1 MSDKLQPQPQN
12 GIMPAAPGT
21 TNNIGSIDTFVANAN
36 QVQNNYIFGGG
47 GMPTAGAVPN
57 LGAPP
62 QMDMG
67 YDNLFVLDAEAWVQG
82 GFRLQKVDALK
93 DTEPDVVENL
103 TRLGERELSCIR
115 SYPTIVA
122 MRNAQYGTTA
132 PGSILYYGFINSV
145 QISETSVVFGFTKLH
160 DISQAIFVD
169 NAAVFGIGKA
179 CAYNEFDHPHWAVKH
194 INVVE
199 ALRNQGVQ
207 VIVFSY

>member
-1 MSDKLQPQPQN
+1 MSNKLQPQPQN
-12 GIMPAAPGT
+12 EIIPAVPST
-21 TNNIGSIDTFVANAN
+21 TNNIASIDTFVASAN

-47 GMPTAGAVPN
+47 IPVAGTVPN

-62 QMDMG
+62 QMDTG
-67 YDNLFVLDAEAWVQG
+67 YYNLFVLDAEAWVQG
-82 GFRLQKVDALK
+82 GFRVQKVDALK
-93 DTEPDVVENL
+93 DTEPDIVKNL
-103 TRLGERELSCIR
+103 TSLGERELSCIR

-132 PGSILYYGFINSV
+132 PGSILYYGFINSI
-145 QISETSVVFGFTKLH
+145 QMSEISVVFGFTKLH
-160 DISQAIFVD
+160 DIAQDIFVD

-194 INVVE
+194 INVIE

>member
-12 GIMPAAPGT
+12 GMMPAAPGA

-47 GMPTAGAVPN
+47 GMPTAGAMPN
-57 LGAPP
+57 FGAPP
-62 QMDMG
+62 KMDTG
-67 YDNLFVLDAEAWVQG
+67 YYNLFVLDAEAWVQG
-82 GFRLQKVDALK
+82 GFRVQKVDALK
-93 DTEPDVVENL
+93 ETEPDIVKNL
-103 TRLGERELSCIR
+103 TSLGERELSCIR

-132 PGSILYYGFINSV
+132 PGSILYYGFINSI
-145 QISETSVVFGFTKLH
+145 QISETSVSFGFAKLH
-160 DISQAIFVD
+160 DIPQAIFVD
-169 NAAVFGIGKA
+169 NAVGFGIGKA

-194 INVVE
+194 INVVD

>member
-1 MSDKLQPQPQN
+1 MSDKLQPQPKN
-12 GIMPAAPGT
+12 GIMPATPGA

-47 GMPTAGAVPN
+47 GMPTAGIVPN
-57 LGAPP
+57 LGVPP
-62 QMDMG
+62 QIDTG
-67 YDNLFVLDAEAWVQG
+67 YYNLFVLDAEAWVPG
-82 GFRLQKVDALK
+82 GFRIQKVDALK
-93 DTEPDVVENL
+93 DTEPDVVEDL
-103 TRLGERELSCIR
+103 TRLGERELSCVR

-132 PGSILYYGFINSV
+132 PGSILYYGFINSI
-145 QISETSVVFGFTKLH
+145 QMSEISVVFGFTKLH
-160 DISQAIFVD
+160 DIAQDIFVD

>member
-1 MSDKLQPQPQN
+1 MSNKLQPQAQN
-12 GIMPAAPGT
+12 GIISAAPGT
-21 TNNIGSIDTFVANAN
+21 TNNIASIDTFVANAN

-47 GMPTAGAVPN
+47 MPVAGTVPN

-62 QMDMG
+62 KMDTG
-67 YDNLFVLDAEAWVQG
+67 YYNLFVLDADAWVQG
-82 GFRLQKVDALK
+82 GFRVQKADALK
-93 DTEPDVVENL
+93 DTEPDIVKNL
-103 TRLGERELSCIR
+103 TSLGERELSCIR

-132 PGSILYYGFINSV
+132 PGSILYYGFINSI
-145 QISETSVVFGFTKLH
+145 QMSETSVVFGFTKLH
-160 DISQAIFVD
+160 DIPQAIFVD
-169 NAAVFGIGKA
+169 NAVGFGIGKA

-194 INVVE
+194 TNVVN

>member
-1 MSDKLQPQPQN
+1 MSDKLHPQPQN
-12 GIMPAAPGT
+12 GMMPATPGA

-47 GMPTAGAVPN
+47 GMPTAGAMPDF
-57 LGAPP
+57 GAPP
-62 QMDMG
+62 KMDTG
-67 YDNLFVLDAEAWVQG
+67 YYNLFVLDAEALVQG
-82 GFRLQKVDALK
+82 GFRVQKVDALK
-93 DTEPDVVENL
+93 DTEPDIIKDL
-103 TRLGERELSCIR
+103 TSLGQRELSCIR

-132 PGSILYYGFINSV
+132 PGSILYYGFINSI
-145 QISETSVVFGFTKLH
+145 QMCKTSVIFGFTKLH

-169 NAAVFGIGKA
+169 NAVAFGIGKA

>member
-12 GIMPAAPGT
+12 GMMPVVPGA

-47 GMPTAGAVPN
+47 GMPTAGIVPN

-62 QMDMG
+62 QMDTG
-67 YDNLFVLDAEAWVQG
+67 YYNLFVLDAEAWVQG
-82 GFRLQKVDALK
+82 GFRIRKVNALK
-93 DTEPDVVENL
+93 DTEPDVVEDL

-132 PGSILYYGFINSV
+132 PSSILYYGFINSI
-145 QISETSVVFGFTKLH
+145 QISETSVIFGFTKLH
-160 DISQAIFVD
+160 DIAQAIFVD
-169 NAAVFGIGKA
+169 NATVFGIGKA

-194 INVVE
+194 INVVD

>member
-1 MSDKLQPQPQN
+1 MSDKLQSQPQN
-12 GIMPAAPGT
+12 GMMPAVPGA
-21 TNNIGSIDTFVANAN
+21 TNNIGSIDTFVASAN

-47 GMPTAGAVPN
+47 MPATGTVPN
-57 LGAPP
+57 LGVPP
-62 QMDMG
+62 KMDTE
-67 YDNLFVLDAEAWVQG
+67 YYNLFVLDAEAWVQG
-82 GFRLQKVDALK
+82 GFRVQKVDALQ
-93 DTEPDVVENL
+93 DTEPDIAKNL
-103 TRLGERELSCIR
+103 TPLGEGELSCTR
-115 SYPTIVA
+115 SYPAIVA
-122 MRNAQYGTTA
+122 MRNVQYGTTA
-132 PGSILYYGFINSV
+132 PGSMLYYGFINSI
-145 QISETSVVFGFTKLH
+145 QLSETSIIFGFTKLH

>member
-12 GIMPAAPGT
+12 GMMPAAPGA

-47 GMPTAGAVPN
+47 GMPTAGAMPDF
-57 LGAPP
+57 GAPP
-62 QMDMG
+62 KMDTG
-67 YDNLFVLDAEAWVQG
+67 YYNLFVLDAEALVQG
-82 GFRLQKVDALK
+82 GFRVQKVDALK
-93 DTEPDVVENL
+93 DTEPDIIKDL
-103 TRLGERELSCIR
+103 TSLGQRELSCIR

-132 PGSILYYGFINSV
+132 PGSILYYGFINSI
-145 QISETSVVFGFTKLH
+145 QMSETAVIFGFTKLH

-169 NAAVFGIGKA
+169 NASVFGIGKA
-179 CAYNEFDHPHWAVKH
+179 YAYNEFDHPHWAVKH
-194 INVVE
+194 INVVD